1 MAAPASPHI
10 SPSCSDSSASCSW
23 YAVRICQAYVL
34 DSESGMNRH
43 EVRCELAVN
52 GGLPVDSRRWC
63 YSQVVSAALVT
74 VRSSGSLV
82 GGLLALRLIC
92 RLTGDPAGGG
102 GRGERTGLT
111 SEPSTPGTTCPVPVI
126 RSTLELANEA
136 ATVAAACS
144 LPGEKSTL
152 VVLRGFGEWSGDLTR
167 NPCRL

>member
-10 SPSCSDSSASCSW
+10 SPSCSDSSASCSC

-34 DSESGMNRH
+34 DSECGMNRR

-52 GGLPVDSRRWC
+52 GGLPVDCRRWC

-102 GRGERTGLT
+102 VRTEVK
-111 SEPSTPGTTCPVPVI
+111 SEPRTTCTTCPVPVI

-144 LPGEKSTL
+144 LPGENSTL
-152 VVLRGFGEWSGDLTR
+152 VVLSGFG
-167 NPCRL
+167 